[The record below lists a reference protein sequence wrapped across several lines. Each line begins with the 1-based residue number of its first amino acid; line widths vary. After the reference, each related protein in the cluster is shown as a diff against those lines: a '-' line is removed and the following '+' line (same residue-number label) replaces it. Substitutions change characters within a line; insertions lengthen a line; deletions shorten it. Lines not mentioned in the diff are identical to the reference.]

1 MDLKTGLSIYNK
13 HWLIQSDAAI
23 QLLDFFEKVKTGEV
37 AWDWNKA
44 KGNNEVASSYEI
56 KQKFFQISGVITA
69 PENSYDMK
77 DFKGF
82 EGSAIAVI
90 PISGPL
96 MKSDFCGSFGTSTLK
111 MLVSMAANTD
121 SVKTIVFPIDTPG
134 GTVDGTQGLADEIRN
149 CGKQTIAYVDG
160 MMCSAGYW
168 VGSACNEIYASS
180 QTDIIGC
187 IGTMLSLQ
195 DNTEQMKARGVVRR
209 EYYAEDS
216 KDKNGA
222 FNDAIKGNGK
232 ALIEELLNPMND
244 AFLGAVRANRAGKIK
259 EDALSGKDYTSENAM
274 SVGLI
279 DGIKTFD
286 QIIKTAKQTNNSYY
300 TLNNKKMAEIKTLSD
315 LQAQAPEVYTLALEE
330 GAKAERGRINSWLK
344 WQSVDAEKVN
354 AAIGSGKPFD
364 MEALSDLTEKKITQT
379 QLKGAEA
386 ENAEPV
392 KTSEVPKPGSEATK
406 PEIAAAKNEFFAML
420 NIPATK

>member
-23 QLLDFFEKVKTGEV
+23 RLLDFFEQVKEGKV

-44 KGNNEVASSYEI
+44 KGENGVASSYEI

-69 PENSYDMK
+69 PENSWDMK

-82 EGSAIAVI
+82 EGSSIAVI
-90 PISGPL
+90 PITGPL

-121 SVKTIVFPIDTPG
+121 SVKTIIFPIDTPG
-134 GTVDGTQGLADEIRN
+134 GTVDGTQALADEISN
-149 CGKQTIAYVDG
+149 CGKQTIGLADG

-168 VGSACNEIYASS
+168 IGSSCSEIYASS
-180 QTDIIGC
+180 KTDIIGC

-195 DNTEQMKARGVVRR
+195 DNTEAMKARGIVRR
-209 EYYAEDS
+209 EYYADDS

-222 FNDAIKGNGK
+222 INEAIKGNGK
-232 ALIEELLNPMND
+232 ALIEELLNPMNN
-244 AFLGAVRANRAGKIK
+244 AFLGAVRNNRAGKIK
-259 EDALSGKDYTSENAM
+259 EDALSGKDYTSENALAI
-274 SVGLI
+274 GLI

-286 QIIKTAKQTNNSYY
+286 QIIKTAKQSNNSYY

-315 LQAQAPEVYTLALEE
+315 LQAALPELCTEIEKA
-330 GAKAERGRINSWLK
+330 GATKERKRINSWLK

-354 AAIGSGKPFD
+354 AAIASGAEFD
-364 MEALSDLTEKKITQT
+364 MEAQSDLSEKKISQMMG
-379 QLKGAEA
+379 KKAEA
-386 ENAEPV
+386 ENELPV
-392 KTSEVPKPGSEATK
+392 KTGEVPKPGSEAATK
-406 PEIAAAKNEFFAML
+406 ADATKNEFFAML
-420 NIPATK
+420 NIPITK